1 MKISERVNNILAEA
15 KKQGASDI
23 HFHPQEDGVKVYFK
37 INDIMKFKNNLD
49 LELYTK
55 MTRFLKFKTRLD
67 ISVTQYPQNGSYS
80 IIDNNEKLYIRVSTI
95 PVMNNESIVLRLHA
109 MGVAVSEDL
118 ISPTHKPK
126 LDDMK
131 EWISNKAK
139 LHLFVGPTASG
150 KTTIINAICNDIH
163 KETNKKILSIE
174 NPIEV
179 LNENFIQMQIN
190 EEIGIDYALGIK
202 AALRQYPDIL
212 IIGEITSER
221 TARNVYRAVMEG
233 VSVVSAF
240 SCPHMTEVVEQF
252 KEWGFSDD
260 ELNSLFGGIAYTE
273 LLKDDT
279 NKTVL
284 ELC

>member
-1 MKISERVNNILAEA
+1 MKISEKVNYMIAEA

-23 HFHPQEDGVKVYFK
+23 HFHPQEHEVKVYFK
-37 INDIMKFKNNLD
+37 ISGMMAFQKLID
-49 LELYTK
+49 LETYTK
-55 MTRFLKFKTRLD
+55 ITRFLKFKTRLD
-67 ISVTQYPQNGSYS
+67 ISVTQYPQNGSYF

-95 PVMNNESIVLRLHA
+95 PVMNNESIVLRLHTTHE
-109 MGVAVSEDL
+109 VTSDDL

-131 EWISNKAK
+131 EWISTKAK
-139 LHLFVGPTASG
+139 LHIFVGPTASG
-150 KTTIINAICNDIH
+150 KTTIINAICNDIY
-163 KETNKKILSIE
+163 KETDKKVLSIE
-174 NPIEV
+174 NPIEIM
-179 LNENFIQMQIN
+179 NANFIQMQIN
-190 EEIGIDYALGIK
+190 EEMGIDYALGIK
-202 AALRQYPDIL
+202 AALRQNPDIL